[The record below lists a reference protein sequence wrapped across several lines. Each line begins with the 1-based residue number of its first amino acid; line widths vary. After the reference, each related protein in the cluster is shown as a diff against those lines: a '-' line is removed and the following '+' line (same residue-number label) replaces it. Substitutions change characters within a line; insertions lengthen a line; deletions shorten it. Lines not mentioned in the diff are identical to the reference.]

1 MENQKL
7 DEQFEVL
14 SNALRIFPERVMTL
28 RYYLEE
34 VNDPEEGISN
44 IESAF
49 RDVLNQFYGMVG
61 VLKEE
66 GIIPSLYVHD
76 SFNTLL
82 CLRHALQH
90 GTGKVKNL
98 FRDVILNQQSFEI
111 AEVKYSASNSDIG
124 RCPYLISA
132 EWLENGVKAS
142 NYANKWQGIDSLW
155 NISAIKSDV
164 KSKGKQWS
172 HVYLDGTILIAQAMS
187 ELVKLYGRNI
197 KGTGFDSGIY
207 LEHFKVMVNIDSD
220 DREIIF
226 T

>member
-1 MENQKL
+1 MNNQKL

-28 RYYLEE
+28 KYYVEE

-66 GIIPSLYVHD
+66 GIISSLYVHE

-90 GTGKVKNL
+90 GSGKVKNM
-98 FRDVILNQQSFEI
+98 FRDVILNQQLFEI
-111 AEVKYSASNSDIG
+111 AEVKYSSSNSDIG

-132 EWLENGVKAS
+132 EWLEHGVKAS
-142 NYANKWQGIDSLW
+142 NYANKWNGIDSYW
-155 NISAIKSDV
+155 CISELKSEVEAKD
-164 KSKGKQWS
+164 KQWS
-172 HVYLDGTILIAQAMS
+172 HVYLDGTILVAQAMG
-187 ELVKLYGRNI
+187 ELVKFYGNHI
-197 KGTGFDSGIY
+197 TGTGFDSRTY
-207 LEHFKVMVNIDSD
+207 LEHFNVMINIDSS